1 MSAAFPHLQKQNPA
15 PRRIFV
21 TSALP
26 YANGPIHLGHL
37 LEMIQ
42 TDIWARALR
51 MHGTPIMLRAEKE
64 GIAPDALIQRVW
76 AEHKRNFDDFD
87 ISFDYYGSTDSEGNR
102 QLCER
107 IYRALEASGLIEARV
122 IEQAYDPKQRMFLP
136 DRFIKGACPKCSAP
150 EQYGDACERC
160 GSTYAPTDLVN
171 PYSVLSG
178 AAPVRKT
185 TTHYFFRLSDSQ
197 CQRFVRRW
205 VAQLA
210 QTEARNRL
218 REWLGEAGASKLID
232 WDISRDAPYF
242 GFEIPGAPGKYFYV

>member
-26 YANGPIHLGHL
+26 YANGPLHLGHL
-37 LEMIQ
+37 LEMSQ

-51 MHGTPIMLRAEKE
+51 THGHSVLYIGADNTHGTPIMLRAEKE

-107 IYRALEASGLIEARV
+107 IYRAL
-122 IEQAYDPKQRMFLP
+122 
-136 DRFIKGACPKCSAP
+136 
-150 EQYGDACERC
+150 
-160 GSTYAPTDLVN
+160 
-171 PYSVLSG
+171 
-178 AAPVRKT
+178 
-185 TTHYFFRLSDSQ
+185 
-197 CQRFVRRW
+197 
-205 VAQLA
+205 
-210 QTEARNRL
+210 
-218 REWLGEAGASKLID
+218 
-232 WDISRDAPYF
+232 
-242 GFEIPGAPGKYFYV
+242 